1 VEEVQVK
8 VYYTIINS
16 PLGKLYASKTSRG
29 ISFLSL
35 SRKEWEKY
43 FKDLKEDKKIE
54 LYRNDVT
61 FYPLKKALRRY
72 FSGSKVNFAFPLDLF
87 GVTDFQR
94 RVWNAMRK
102 IPYGETRSYKWLAQK
117 VGDSRKARAVGQA
130 CGSNPLPI
138 LIPCHRVIREDGG
151 LGGFSAGLHI
161 KRKLLKLESK
171 S

>member
-1 VEEVQVK
+1 
-8 VYYTIINS
+8 
-16 PLGKLYASKTSRG
+16 
-29 ISFLSL
+29 
-35 SRKEWEKY
+35 
-43 FKDLKEDKKIE
+43 
-54 LYRNDVT
+54 
-61 FYPLKKALRRY
+61 
-72 FSGSKVNFAFPLDLF
+72 LDLF